1 MNLRSD
7 TASKIAYALALQKAT
22 GWKDSQAQITQRLPY
37 LSPAD
42 WAYANWESFLLE
54 ANSLLPDPM
63 QHVPNCCPCCGEAGT
78 HRMAPDTD
86 LRCTNPHCDV
96 RTYRQTPPK

>member
-7 TASKIAYALALQKAT
+7 TASKIAFALARSYARAWRDKAENHPWLT
-22 GWKDSQAQITQRLPY
+22 VDE
-37 LSPAD
+37 
-42 WAYANWESFLLE
+42 WAKTNWESFLLE

-63 QHVPNCCPCCGEAGT
+63 QHVHNCCPCCGEAGT
-78 HRMAPDTD
+78 SISKDTD

-96 RTYRQTPPK
+96 RTYRQTK